1 MKGIIGHKSL
11 VSSIYKAIDTGR
23 LSHAHLFIGE
33 DGIGKSIIAEEL
45 ALKILGKKEDLEYAD
60 LVKFKVAKDKKSLGV
75 DEVRQLIAEISK
87 RPYEGNKKVVI
98 IYEAHKMTVEA
109 QNAFLKT
116 VEEPPQGVFIILLS
130 ESSEQILDTIKSRCQ
145 IHNLRALNGEEINQ
159 YICRNYPEKSNDE
172 ISMLIAYSKGIPG
185 EVDRFLNDSK
195 FMAVRDIS
203 KRIILLVGNRDVDS
217 FIEYIGILEKYTAYS
232 EELLSCILSY
242 LRDGIIYKETS
253 NLDLVI
259 NRDSIDSIKDIASTL
274 SFNKLNSLIK
284 IVNETR
290 DNLNKNINARMT
302 FNMMLLNMLEV

>member
-45 ALKILGKKEDLEYAD
+45 ALRILGKKEDLEYAD

-87 RPYEGNKKVVI
+87 KPYEGDKKVVI

-145 IHNLRALNGEEINQ
+145 IHNLRALSGEEIRQ
-159 YICRNYPEKSNDE
+159 YIYRNYPDKSADE

-195 FMAVRDIS
+195 FMSVRDIS

>member
-45 ALKILGKKEDLEYAD
+45 ALRILGKEEDLEYAD

-87 RPYEGNKKVVI
+87 KPYEGNKKVVI

-130 ESSEQILDTIKSRCQ
+130 ENSEQILDTIKSRCQ
-145 IHNLRALNGEEINQ
+145 IHNLRALSGEEIRQ
-159 YICRNYPEKSNDE
+159 YIYRNYPDKSADE

-195 FMAVRDIS
+195 FMSVRDIS

-274 SFNKLNSLIK
+274 SFNKLNNLIK

>member
-33 DGIGKSIIAEEL
+33 DGIGKSIIADEL
-45 ALKILGKKEDLEYAD
+45 ALRILGKKEDLEYAD

-75 DEVRQLIAEISK
+75 DEVRQLISEISK
-87 RPYEGNKKVVI
+87 KPYEGDKKVVI

-145 IHNLRALNGEEINQ
+145 IHNLRALSGEEIRQ
-159 YICRNYPEKSNDE
+159 YIYRNYPDKSDDE

-195 FMAVRDIS
+195 FMSVRDIS